1 MMIKATELNIQSCA
15 IEGYDNDK
23 VIDALGLDKED
34 EEVGIVIAFGYPDED
49 EREKIRITSNEAFVY
64 HF

>member
-1 MMIKATELNIQSCA
+1 MCGWLDWRE
-15 IEGYDNDK
+15 EGRRVGK
-23 VIDALGLDKED
+23 HWVIPILGLDKED